1 MAERPRDRE
10 PSISSSTTEAE
21 AFDDNEKNGVVGA
34 TDANYANLKSPDEL
48 EIGDDVERAELL
60 PGEDEKPPPKAP
72 ENTMRTAGIWMVV
85 NTLATIGIVSLI
97 SPLSNND

>member
-1 MAERPRDRE
+1 MAERPTDRE

-34 TDANYANLKSPDEL
+34 TEANYANLKSPDEL

-60 PGEDEKPPPKAP
+60 PEEH
-72 ENTMRTAGIWMVV
+72 ENLLQKLRRI
-85 NTLATIGIVSLI
+85 L
-97 SPLSNND
+97 